1 MTTVKHYKGPVRADG
16 TPIDLPK
23 KVLKLQQT
31 AKAKNKKPN
40 RSTAGNIFIYSILF
54 LVACA
59 MAFPLVFAI
68 CSSLK
73 PLDELF
79 RFPPTLFPRQP
90 TLDNFSDLLVTMGQS
105 WIPFSRYITNTVF
118 ITVAGTIGNLFI
130 ASLAAY
136 VLAKYDFP
144 LGRPFFNMVVTALM
158 FNGYVTAIPNYL
170 LMSKIGIVDTYWAIL
185 LPAIAAPMG
194 MFLMK
199 QFMEGLPM
207 SLIESAKIDGA
218 KELRI
223 FWQIVMP
230 NVKPAWLTMIIFSVQ
245 GLWNSRASTVIY
257 SEAKKTLVYALQQI
271 QAGGIARTGQ
281 AAAVTVVV
289 MLVPIITFVLSQS
302 QILET
307 MATSGL
313 KD

>member
-16 TPIDLPK
+16 TPIAVPK
-23 KVLKLQQT
+23 KVQRLQQT
-31 AKAKNKKPN
+31 AKAKNRKPN
-40 RSTAGNIFIYSILF
+40 RSRVGDFLIYLMLT

-90 TLDNFSDLLVTMGQS
+90 TFDNFSDLLVTMGQS

-118 ITVAGTIGNLFI
+118 ITVVGTFGNVIIG
-130 ASLAAY
+130 SLAAY

-144 LGRPFFNMVVTALM
+144 LGKPFFSLVVTALM

-170 LMSKIGIVDTYWAIL
+170 LMSSMRIVDTYWAII
-185 LPAIAAPMG
+185 LPSLAAPMG

-257 SEAKKTLVYALQQI
+257 SEAKKTLVYALQYI
-271 QAGGIARTGQ
+271 
-281 AAAVTVVV
+281 
-289 MLVPIITFVLSQS
+289 
-302 QILET
+302 
-307 MATSGL
+307 
-313 KD
+313 

>member
-1 MTTVKHYKGPVRADG
+1 MTTVKHVKGPVRADG
-16 TPIDLPK
+16 TPIDVPK

-31 AKAKNKKPN
+31 AKATNKKPN
-40 RSTAGNIFIYSILF
+40 RSRVGNFFIYLMLA

-68 CSSLK
+68 CSALK

-105 WIPFSRYITNTVF
+105 WVPFSRYITNTVF
-118 ITVAGTIGNLFI
+118 LTVVGTVGNVIIG
-130 ASLAAY
+130 SLAAY
-136 VLAKYDFP
+136 VLAKYEFP
-144 LGRPFFNMVVTALM
+144 LSRAFFSLVITALM

-170 LMSKIGIVDTYWAIL
+170 LMSRINIVDTYWAIL
-185 LPAIAAPMG
+185 LPSVAAPMG

-199 QFMEGLPM
+199 QFMEGIPM
-207 SLIESAKIDGA
+207 ALIESAQIDGA
-218 KELRI
+218 RQMRI

-289 MLVPIITFVLSQS
+289 MIVPIITFVLSQS

-307 MATSGL
+307 MASSGL

>member
-16 TPIDLPK
+16 TPIAVPK
-23 KVLKLQQT
+23 KVQRLQQT
-31 AKAKNKKPN
+31 AKAKNRKPN
-40 RSTAGNIFIYSILF
+40 RSRVGNFFIYLMLA

-68 CSSLK
+68 CSALK

-105 WIPFSRYITNTVF
+105 WVPFSRYITNTVF
-118 ITVAGTIGNLFI
+118 LTVVGTVGNVIIG
-130 ASLAAY
+130 SLAAY
-136 VLAKYDFP
+136 VLAKYEFP
-144 LGRPFFNMVVTALM
+144 LSRAFFSLVITALM

-170 LMSKIGIVDTYWAIL
+170 LMSRINIVDTYWAIL
-185 LPAIAAPMG
+185 LPSVAAPMG

-199 QFMEGLPM
+199 QFMEGIPM
-207 SLIESAKIDGA
+207 ALIESAQIDGA
-218 KELRI
+218 RQMRI

-289 MLVPIITFVLSQS
+289 MIVPIITFILSQS

-307 MATSGL
+307 MASSGL